1 MKSRYILTLI
11 IPLVIIIG
19 FNLYSFFAS
28 RKAADSTANY
38 EKIEWLEGR
47 WEIVEKEL
55 GDAKR
60 NTVITYIE
68 DAQMM
73 KFGSDNSY
81 SYGSGSVEI
90 GDARSNEWS
99 LSYDKNR
106 IAIDDE
112 IFNIALSKDKQQLTL
127 TKPEEKV
134 TITLKRW

>member
-1 MKSRYILTLI
+1 MKRRYILTLI
-11 IPLVIIIG
+11 IPLVVIIG
-19 FNLYSFFAS
+19 GWLYTIIAS
-28 RKAADSTANY
+28 HKADSTSNY

-47 WEIVEKEL
+47 WEIVGKEL

-99 LSYDKNR
+99 LSSDKKR

-127 TKPEEKV
+127 TNPEEKI